1 MCKNEKKV
9 EILLLYAQ
17 QLLKKTKTI
26 PIKSYIQS
34 ILLNKVS
41 FVFASIIL
49 KHEKKK
55 SQIREIFLNALLL

>member
-1 MCKNEKKV
+1 MCKNEKKKV

-17 QLLKKTKTI
+17 QLLKNKNDPHKI
-26 PIKSYIQS
+26 NHS

-49 KHEKKK
+49 KHEKNPK
-55 SQIREIFLNALLL
+55 IREIFLNALLL